1 MKAKCITK
9 KVSFCYNNVVKTI
22 KRHKMIKNIKLF
34 LKDVAKIFEIPS
46 EIPPLYLSERILAV
60 LGIFLY
66 ITL

>member
-1 MKAKCITK
+1 
-9 KVSFCYNNVVKTI
+9 
-22 KRHKMIKNIKLF
+22 MIKNINLF
-34 LKDVAKIFEIPS
+34 LKDVAKIFEIPP